1 VTRGERVLRGVRRA
15 LVVVAALL
23 PGPLAVLASG
33 PRESSDLRAQAQAPR
48 SAPAASAA
56 PSAPSESDGERN
68 ATVQVYGARTYGWR
82 GAFGIHTWIAV
93 RRRDAPLYTVYQVIG
108 WSVYRGGPAISVRQ
122 VERADFRWFN
132 AEPQLLAQRRGADAE
147 PLIDRVEAA
156 VAAYPWPLEYR
167 VWPGPNSNTFT
178 AFVARQV
185 PELGLDL
192 PSTAIGKDYLAGGRI
207 VDRTPSGSGWQFSLL
222 GLFGVSLALE
232 EGLEI
237 NLLGLSFG
245 LDLNDPALR
254 LPGIGR
260 LGADAS
266 IKPPGP
272 ASQWSRDS
280 RQPSAR

>member
-1 VTRGERVLRGVRRA
+1 MTVPRGARVLRGIRRA
-15 LVVVAALL
+15 LVVVAVLL
-23 PGPLAVLASG
+23 PGPLAVLAWG
-33 PRESSDLRAQAQAPR
+33 PRESTA
-48 SAPAASAA
+48 SAEAAASVASVASAA
-56 PSAPSESDGERN
+56 TPDGASA

-108 WSVYRGGPAISVRQ
+108 WSVYRGGPAISVRR

-192 PSTAIGKDYLAGGRI
+192 PSTAIGKDYLAGGRV

-232 EGLEI
+232 EGLEV

-266 IKPPGP
+266 IKPPRP
-272 ASQWSRDS
+272 ASQ
-280 RQPSAR
+280 